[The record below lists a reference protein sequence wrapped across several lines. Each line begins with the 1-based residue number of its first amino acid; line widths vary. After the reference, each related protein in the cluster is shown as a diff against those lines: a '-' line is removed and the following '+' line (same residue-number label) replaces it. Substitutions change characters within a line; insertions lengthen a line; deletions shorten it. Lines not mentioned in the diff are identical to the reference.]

1 MLQHATVP
9 KTSGAALAGT
19 FLDGDRL
26 GKHEHRQLQ
35 FNDSVISFGV
45 SPLKFKLIGEHPSKL
60 GLEPQLNLVRSVMQ
74 CLTLL
79 VSRA

>member
-1 MLQHATVP
+1 MLQREAV
-9 KTSGAALAGT
+9 SECDELAGT
-19 FLDGDRL
+19 FLDGERL

-45 SPLKFKLIGEHPSKL
+45 SPLKFKLIGELPSEL
-60 GLEPQLNLVRSVMQ
+60 CFGPVMQ

-79 VSRA
+79 VSGA